1 MGIYGYIEGK
11 GLSEEEFDTKPYAA
25 QIEKYL
31 TLGHKLIITD
41 GLEFVFCMS
50 KDSEPAVISVIEK
63 EKMHTKDWSAQ
74 TLNPRFEVYMREF
87 FKTHQHSR

>member
-63 EKMHTKDWSAQ
+63 KKCIRKIGPLKRLIHVLK
-74 TLNPRFEVYMREF
+74 FI
-87 FKTHQHSR
+87 

>member
-11 GLSEEEFDTKPYAA
+11 GLSEEEFDTKPYTA

-50 KDSEPAVISVIEK
+50 KNSEPTVISIIEK
-63 EKMHTKDWSAQ
+63 RKNAYEKIGQRK
-74 TLNPRFEVYMREF
+74 TLNPRLKFI
-87 FKTHQHSR
+87 